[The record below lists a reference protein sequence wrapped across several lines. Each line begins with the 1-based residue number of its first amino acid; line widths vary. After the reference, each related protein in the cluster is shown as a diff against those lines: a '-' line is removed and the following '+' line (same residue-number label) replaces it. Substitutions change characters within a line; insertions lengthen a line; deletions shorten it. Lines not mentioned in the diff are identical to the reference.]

1 MLNDNSQWLQDV
13 LDQFHEE
20 HHAPLL
26 EAVNVM
32 QRDRTPES
40 IGQVIDVLIG
50 ACNALG
56 RISSILEHIEGLRDD
71 LAVLEE
77 LNELVASVQDVK
89 GQVDEIIEEL
99 KLLTNNDE
107 CA

>member
-1 MLNDNSQWLQDV
+1 MLNDESQWLQDV

-32 QRDRTPES
+32 QKDRTPES
-40 IGQVIDVLIG
+40 VSDVITLLIG

-56 RISSILEHIEGLRDD
+56 SISSILEHIEGLRDD
-71 LAVLEE
+71 LAE
-77 LNELVASVQDVK
+77 LTDLVASIQDVK
-89 GQVDEIIEEL
+89 EQVDEIMEEL
-99 KLLTNNDE
+99 KMS
-107 CA
+107 

>member
-1 MLNDNSQWLQDV
+1 MLNDESQWLQDV

-40 IGQVIDVLIG
+40 VSDVITLLIG

-56 RISSILEHIEGLRDD
+56 SISSILEHIEGLRDD
-71 LAVLEE
+71 LAVLAE
-77 LNELVASVQDVK
+77 LNDLVASIQDVK
-89 GQVDEIIEEL
+89 AQVDEIM
-99 KLLTNNDE
+99 K
-107 CA
+107 

>member
-1 MLNDNSQWLQDV
+1 MLNDESQWLQDV

-32 QRDRTPES
+32 QRDRTKES
-40 IGQVIDVLIG
+40 VSDVITLLIG

-56 RISSILEHIEGLRDD
+56 SISSILEHIEGLRDD
-71 LAVLEE
+71 LAVLAE
-77 LNELVASVQDVK
+77 LTDLVASIQDVK
-89 GQVDEIIEEL
+89 EQVNEIMEEL
-99 KLLTNNDE
+99 KMS
-107 CA
+107 

>member
-1 MLNDNSQWLQDV
+1 MLNDESQWLQDV

-32 QRDRTPES
+32 QRDRTKES
-40 IGQVIDVLIG
+40 VSDVIALLIG

-56 RISSILEHIEGLRDD
+56 SISSILEHIEGLRDD
-71 LAVLEE
+71 LAVLAVLAE
-77 LNELVASVQDVK
+77 LTDLVASIQDVK
-89 GQVDEIIEEL
+89 EQVDEIMEEL
-99 KLLTNNDE
+99 KMS
-107 CA
+107 

>member
-1 MLNDNSQWLQDV
+1 MLNDESQWLQDV

-32 QRDRTPES
+32 QRDRTKES
-40 IGQVIDVLIG
+40 VSDVIALLIG

-56 RISSILEHIEGLRDD
+56 SISSILEHIEGLRDD
-71 LAVLEE
+71 LAVLAE
-77 LNELVASVQDVK
+77 LTDLVASIQDVK
-89 GQVDEIIEEL
+89 EQVDEIMEEL
-99 KLLTNNDE
+99 KMS
-107 CA
+107 